1 MLTNVSD
8 LDIRLVRVFLAVVDA
23 RGISVAQSSLN
34 VGQSTLSAQ
43 LATLEARLG
52 YRLCERGRGGFRL
65 TAKGERFE
73 RLARQFMG
81 IVGGFCRSVQNI
93 DRQLVGTLAIGLVD
107 HAPPSQ
113 HVRIGQAIDRFKH
126 RDESVQLTIV
136 LRSPEQI
143 ERELLSGALDL
154 AVGYCWRRVP
164 SLEYVPLFVE
174 RQLAYCGRGHAMF
187 EHAGSLSA
195 QDVAGAEW
203 VGRSY
208 PVPEA
213 GAGLSI
219 DDVAAVADNME
230 AAAILILSG
239 RYLGFLPAAVAD
251 VHTAAGLMR
260 ALNPAELKYDAPVHV
275 VGQRAARRSES
286 AQAFLDDLHSVYLE
300 PGTALAPAPARGEP
314 IGCRVMSLAP

>member
-8 LDIRLVRVFLAVVDA
+8 LDIRLIRVFLAVVDA
-23 RGISVAQSSLN
+23 RGISVAQASLN

-73 RLARQFMG
+73 RLARQFMAT
-81 IVGGFCRSVQNI
+81 VRGFCRGVQNI

-113 HVRIGQAIDRFKH
+113 HVRIGQAIDRFKK

-174 RQLAYCGRGHAMF
+174 KQLAYCGRGHPLF
-187 EHAGSLSA
+187 ERAGSLSA
-195 QDVAGAEW
+195 QDVAGCDW

-213 GAGLSI
+213 SAGLSI
-219 DDVAAVADNME
+219 GEAAAVADNME
-230 AAAILILSG
+230 AVAILILSG

-251 VHTAAGLMR
+251 CYTALGLMR
-260 ALNPAELKYDAPVHV
+260 PANPLELRYDVPVHV

-286 AQAFLDDLHSVYLE
+286 AQAFLDDLRSVYPE
-300 PGTALAPAPARGEP
+300 PGTPLARSMARGVPALA
-314 IGCRVMSLAP
+314 L